1 MGFLASAVL
10 PASAYLV
17 GHSIISS
24 AYQVDERHQLT
35 QTSEPLRMSHSRS
48 QRCLCLH
55 PASTRLAILEHQL
68 NSRRRARN
76 RAQRIIWR
84 TRSDCRRLDL
94 QKQ

>member
-17 GHSIISS
+17 SRSIISS
-24 AYQVDERHQLT
+24 VHQDDERHQLI
-35 QTSEPLRMSHSRS
+35 QTLEPLRMSHSRG

-55 PASTRLAILEHQL
+55 PTSTRLAILQYQF
-68 NSRRRARN
+68 NSRCRARN
-76 RAQRIIWR
+76 RTQRIIWR

-94 QKQ
+94 QR